1 MTTATTTPP
10 TAQVM
15 ADRIVRRNEVLKM
28 LGIGRTTLADW
39 QNPNSK
45 RYRADFPQKIPLGTN
60 AVGYLESEI
69 NAFLQRLAD
78 NRQAHA

>member
-10 TAQVM
+10 TAQAM

-39 QNPNSK
+39 QNPILNVIGQISRK
-45 RYRADFPQKIPLGTN
+45 K
-60 AVGYLESEI
+60 S
-69 NAFLQRLAD
+69 
-78 NRQAHA
+78 H

>member
-1 MTTATTTPP
+1 MTTATTTTTPP

-28 LGIGRTTLADW
+28 LGIGRTTLTDW
-39 QNPNSK
+39 QNPKSA
-45 RYRADFPQKIPLGTN
+45 RYRPDFPQKIPLGTN

-69 NAFLQRLAD
+69 NAFIQRLAS
-78 NRQAHA
+78 NRKA